1 LIELKA
7 PGWLRILEI
16 LGGVVAIFA
25 ATLVYAYPG
34 LTVETLIFIFGIA
47 MLVVG
52 LVALGVGVFGRHLL
66 SPLRGF
72 SAGAGIVV
80 AVLSLV
86 PLLEPQLIG
95 SLLIVVLAV
104 ALLLAGVAGVTMAGF
119 ARQPPVWVR
128 GVGGAVGLLII
139 ILAVDVLLNPSLG
152 ESLLA
157 LLVALGLLF
166 VGLRNIA
173 WGVRGHRHLTG
184 QRSRI
189 GTEV

>member
-1 LIELKA
+1 MIELKA
-7 PGWLRILEI
+7 PSWLRILEI

-25 ATLVYAYPG
+25 AILVYSYPG
-34 LTVETLIFIFGIA
+34 LTVKTLIFIFGIA

-52 LVALGVGVFGRHLL
+52 LVALGVGVFGRHML

-86 PLLEPQLIG
+86 PLLEPQLVE
-95 SLLIVVLAV
+95 SFLIILLAV

-119 ARQPPVWVR
+119 VRHAPILVR
-128 GVGGAVGLLII
+128 GVGGAVGLLIV
-139 ILAVDVLLNPSLG
+139 ILAVAILVNPSLG

-157 LLVALGLLF
+157 LIVSLGLLF
-166 VGLRNIA
+166 IGLRNIA
-173 WGVRGHRHLTG
+173 WGVRGHRHHTG
-184 QRSRI
+184 PRSHL